1 MVKDIGKNQFK
12 DLDEATEY
20 FKEVYEGLPPEVIK
34 TVIEYCVR
42 NPDKLPPNADK
53 IDLKKEPTV
62 KKEKEVIIEGAV
74 ELFED
79 PNDPSIKVIKH
90 RDGAC
95 LLSAEEAEELQA
107 KINEELAKQKEEERE
122 NNNRI
127 WRERNRKLLKDKLLE
142 SKAKYGRLAKK

>member
-1 MVKDIGKNQFK
+1 MVKDIGKNHFH

-34 TVIEYCVR
+34 TVIEYCLR
-42 NPDKLPPNADK
+42 NPDKLPPQADK
-53 IDLKKEPTV
+53 IDLKKAPVV

-74 ELFED
+74 EIFENPED
-79 PNDPSIKVIKH
+79 PSLKVIKH

-95 LLSAEEAEELQA
+95 VLSAEEADELQQ

-122 NNNRI
+122 KNNEL
-127 WRERNRKLLKDKLLE
+127 WKERNRKLLKEKLLE
-142 SKAKYGRLAKK
+142 TKRKNGR